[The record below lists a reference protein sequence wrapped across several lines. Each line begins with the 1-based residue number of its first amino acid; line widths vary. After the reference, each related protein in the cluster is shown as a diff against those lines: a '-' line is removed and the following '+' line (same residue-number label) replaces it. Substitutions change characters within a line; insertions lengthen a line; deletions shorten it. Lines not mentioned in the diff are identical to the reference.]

1 MRDELTELQ
10 KQEMAGDP
18 IFENAVINDEYVK
31 KLKEKQSETIYVEQQ
46 PDRLLFTNSC
56 WEIQRVNPLQGGNII
71 LDEVIRIRHVGTGK
85 FLAISDDKM
94 ELELKNTS
102 NNMSCLFVLRS
113 DMAQK
118 KEQKYTKQKPE
129 PEDDEDD
136 DQFEMVK
143 SNQRVLV
150 MSYMEEKYLQLLD
163 DIEPDAMAQF
173 TQ

>member
-1 MRDELTELQ
+1 
-10 KQEMAGDP
+10 
-18 IFENAVINDEYVK
+18 
-31 KLKEKQSETIYVEQQ
+31 
-46 PDRLLFTNSC
+46 
-56 WEIQRVNPLQGGNII
+56 
-71 LDEVIRIRHVGTGK
+71 
-85 FLAISDDKM
+85 
-94 ELELKNTS
+94 
-102 NNMSCLFVLRS
+102 
-113 DMAQK
+113 MAQK